1 MRTTVTTLLLCIV
14 SALAAQ
20 NGWIQRTS
28 LPANGRHRATGC
40 SIGNKGY
47 MGLGHVNGNSGTIN
61 YADWWEYDP
70 ASDSWTQKANYP
82 SQNYGAV
89 CFVAA
94 GKAHVGGGA
103 FYNTE
108 FFAYS
113 PLTNSWTAIAN
124 CPGSP
129 GDQGA
134 MSINNKGYV
143 VISNQLFE
151 YNPANNQW
159 TQKANAPTVFS
170 NWCIAFSIGASGY
183 VKNAAGLYEYKPLND
198 QWVARAGFPGANT
211 NGGGAMIHNNK
222 AYVVSGYVGSLSFVT
237 DEVWEYNPGNNV
249 WTRMAD
255 FPGSARRFS
264 VAFTINN
271 RGFFGTGTHGINLND
286 FWEMVNP
293 VGVEENTSSFGMNV
307 YPNPAQDHVTFEI
320 IRAGQFDQLTLRVT
334 DLSGKII
341 HEESFANGRI
351 VLNRNDLDAGIYLY
365 SVYDGNGFVSNGKFI
380 FN

>member
-1 MRTTVTTLLLCIV
+1 MRTTLISLLLCSVIV
-14 SALAAQ
+14 LNAQ
-20 NGWIQRTS
+20 SGWIQRTS

-103 FYNTE
+103 FFTGE
-108 FFAYS
+108 FYAYS
-113 PLTNSWTAIAN
+113 PLNNSWTAIPN
-124 CPGSP
+124 CPVAP

-134 MSINNKGYV
+134 MSINDKGYV
-143 VISNQLFE
+143 VA
-151 YNPANNQW
+151 ANLLYEFDPLTNQW
-159 TQKANAPTVFS
+159 TQKANSPTTFS

-183 VKNAAGLYEYKPLND
+183 VKNAAGLYEYKPLNN
-198 QWVARAGFPGANT
+198 QWVVRAAFPGSNT
-211 NGGGAMIHNNK
+211 NGGAAMIHNNK

-237 DEVWEYNPGNNV
+237 DEVWEYNPGSNV
-249 WTRMAD
+249 WTRMVD

-271 RGFFGTGTHGINLND
+271 RGYFGTGTHGINLND
-286 FWEMVNP
+286 FWEMLTP
-293 VGVEENTSSFGMNV
+293 VGMEEYAAELSMRVF
-307 YPNPAQDHVTFEI
+307 PNPAQDYVTFE
-320 IRAGQFDQLTLRVT
+320 LTESAEFEKHILRVT
-334 DLSGKII
+334 DLSGKLV
-341 HEESFANGRI
+341 HEESFVNGRI
-351 VLNRNDLDAGIYLY
+351 VMDRNNLQTGVYLY
-365 SVYDGNGFVSNGKFI
+365 SVSDENGFVSNGKFI